1 MSIFRKEDA
10 MEEQWAPSHESPN
23 YEVSSDGRVRNA
35 KSGRV
40 LKTYTN
46 EKGYKTVSIS
56 DRGKSKTKKIHRLVA
71 GAFRGELKQTEEVYH
86 KDGNRS
92 NNNIYNLEIGTR
104 SDSVRR
110 SYETKSPYQQKRIL
124 VVETGEVYDSIQE
137 CSEATGVPASTIS
150 KCSNYEFYS
159 NQAGLHF
166 RHVD

>member
-1 MSIFRKEDA
+1 
-10 MEEQWAPSHESPN
+10 MEEQWIKSQESSN
-23 YEVSSDGRVRNA
+23 YEVSTDGRVRNA

-46 EKGYKTVSIS
+46 KKGYKTVKLSAN
-56 DRGKSKTKKIHRLVA
+56 GKPKYRRVHRLVA
-71 GAFRGELKQTEEVYH
+71 GAFRGGLKPGEEVYH

-110 SYETKSPYQQKRIL
+110 SYETKSPYQQKQIL
-124 VVETGEVYDSIQE
+124 VVETGEIYNSIQE

-150 KCSNYEFYS
+150 KCANYEFC
-159 NQAGLHF
+159 NNRAGLQF